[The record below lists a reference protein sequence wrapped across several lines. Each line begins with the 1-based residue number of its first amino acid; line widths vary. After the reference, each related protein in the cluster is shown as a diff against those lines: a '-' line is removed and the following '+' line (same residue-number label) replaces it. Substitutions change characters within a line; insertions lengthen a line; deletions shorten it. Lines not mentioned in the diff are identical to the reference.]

1 MKVLQ
6 FSPTPLQAL
15 LNPLSGQ
22 EMLLMA
28 ESQGPSVRADTPSL
42 RDRIG
47 NSVYDLASNLGL
59 GSTANRMRNEGTA
72 VMDFIPGVGEVLGV
86 NDAMND
92 FNAGNYGM
100 AAAGLG
106 LTAAGAVPGVG
117 DAVANA
123 GRKGIKAYHGSPHD
137 FDRFSMDKIGTGEG
151 AQAYGHGLYFAD
163 NEGVAKAYR
172 EQLSAGAGAGGR
184 GRVRTF
190 STPAGEV
197 PAAEKPLA
205 DIAWT
210 MQQHGLD
217 PNTPDGAAW
226 LADEIAARSMGGADI
241 AADDVLRYYSGGPI
255 SDGWMD
261 GRMYEVSINANPDDF
276 LDWDAPL
283 SAQPA
288 AIRALASSAPLD
300 GATGPTKAKLRAFQ
314 GGTENPAMG
323 IQATGQDLHRALSAY
338 GENGPAATSTLQAA
352 GIPGIRYLDQL
363 SRTNLDTNEIRGSL
377 SVWENALR
385 KSPDDPYAMEQ
396 VKNLRDQ
403 LEIAE
408 RGGSRNYVVFDENLV
423 EIVKKYGLAGAVAAG
438 LISQEMAAQMQAQG
452 EL

>member
-1 MKVLQ
+1 MRVLQ

-28 ESQGPSVRADTPSL
+28 ESQGPSMRADNPSL

-106 LTAAGAVPGVG
+106 LTAVGAVPGVG
-117 DAVANA
+117 DAAAA
-123 GRKGIKAYHGSPHD
+123 GVKKGIKAYHGSPHS

-151 AQAYGHGLYFAD
+151 AQAYGHGLYFAESED
-163 NEGVAKAYR
+163 VARSYR
-172 EQLSAGAGAGGR
+172 DSLAQTVAVDG
-184 GRVRTF
+184 
-190 STPAGEV
+190 
-197 PAAEKPLA
+197 KPLLQNNRRVNSTGDA
-205 DIAWT
+205 DVDDALIA
-210 MQQHGLD
+210 HNGDLD
-217 PNTPDGAAW
+217 AAI
-226 LADEIAARSMGGADI
+226 ADEKAFADNLAAQGRETLRRSGADPY
-241 AADDVLRYYSGGPI
+241 ALVRKLEGLRGQVSSQNTGH
-255 SDGWMD
+255 
-261 GRMYEVSINANPDDF
+261 MYEVNINADPDDF

-283 SAQPA
+283 RDQPHIA
-288 AIRALASSAPLD
+288 ERL
-300 GATGPTKAKLRAFQ
+300 G
-314 GGTENPAMG
+314 
-323 IQATGQDLHRALSAY
+323 
-338 GENGPAATSTLQAA
+338 
-352 GIPGIRYLDQL
+352 
-363 SRTNLDTNEIRGSL
+363 
-377 SVWENALR
+377 V
-385 KSPDDPYAMEQ
+385 DPYARS
-396 VKNLRDQ
+396 KRAD
-403 LEIAE
+403 EIIRNIQEDMKAAGRTEMDAIDRQNYELAE
-408 RGGSRNYVVFDENLV
+408 RLNQEFAFEAGSGYAPRSQEMLDDLRAKGVKGVKYRDYGSRGSDGGTRNYVVFDDSLI
-423 EIVKKYGLAGAVAAG
+423 EIVRKYGLAGAVAAG